1 MSRPILPIALAIFL
15 ALVATAGAAGHAA
28 AGKTRH
34 AKLGTFL
41 VDGQGRTLYLF
52 QKDTTSKSRCD
63 SDCATNW
70 PPLLTSGKPS
80 SGGSARKSL
89 LGTTK
94 RSDGKTQVTY
104 NGHPLYRFTGD
115 NAPGETNGQ
124 GLKAFGARWYAVN
137 AGGKPVGTRY

>member
-15 ALVATAGAAGHAA
+15 ALVTTAGAAGHAA
-28 AGKTRH
+28 AVKTRQ

-52 QKDTTSKSRCD
+52 QKDTSTKSNCA
-63 SDCATNW
+63 SDCASNW
-70 PPLLTSGKPS
+70 PPLLTSGKPT

-94 RSDGKTQVTY
+94 RSHGKTQVTY
-104 NGHPLYRFTGD
+104 NGHPLYRFVGD
-115 NAPGETNGQ
+115 NAPGDPNGQ
-124 GLKAFGARWYAVN
+124 GRKAFGARWYAVN
-137 AGGKPVGTRY
+137 AGGKRVGSRY